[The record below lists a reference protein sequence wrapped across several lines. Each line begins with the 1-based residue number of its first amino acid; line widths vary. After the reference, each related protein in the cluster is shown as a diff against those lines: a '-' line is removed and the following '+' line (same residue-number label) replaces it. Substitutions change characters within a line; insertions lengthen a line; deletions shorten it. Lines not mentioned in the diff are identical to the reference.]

1 MATIVNGM
9 VMGVRI
15 YGEINADDVRNFAQF
30 TQAVENLRK
39 ALETL
44 FNAET
49 AELAMR
55 HIMENTHVDVKEGEV
70 ENLAEWEQLY
80 RSGLVFCKAL
90 GKEKMIVTQ

>member
-55 HIMENTHVDVKEGEV
+55 HIMENTHVEVKEGEV
-70 ENLAEWEQLY
+70 ERLAEWEQLF
-80 RSGLVFCKAL
+80 RSGLVFCKAR
-90 GKEKMIVTQ
+90 GKEGGVL